1 MKIILN
7 GQERSFEAPLTIA
20 GLLQGMGLGERRVA
34 VEVNR
39 EIIPRSQHGAYELK
53 DNDRVE
59 VVFAIGG
66 GSMSREQG
74 SHAQRGD
81 ATGRECCR
89 TPTARRVG
97 FPAISRRWRT
107 WR

>member
-39 EIIPRSQHGAYELK
+39 EIIPRSQHGAFELK
-53 DNDRVE
+53 DSDRVE

-66 GSMSREQG
+66 GDMSREQG
-74 SHAQRGD
+74 PREAGMRP
-81 ATGRECCR
+81 AANAAGRR
-89 TPTARRVG
+89 QNG
-97 FPAISRRWRT
+97 L
-107 WR
+107 